1 MKVTSNTRLMN
12 VNTGEYPLSLFQ
24 VRQAIPGASFA
35 QEPDEEELAEKGFAV
50 VHPTPRPEVGADVT
64 DEGQP
69 DLQDGKYVQTWL
81 PRWFT
86 PEEKATSLGAK
97 KLELLNKLEELRG
110 TTLYKGAPYPFPDGV
125 TQHIQLR
132 DGDRANL
139 TGLGQKSERLLATNS
154 NTPMFFR
161 TYENELRVLTP
172 QQMYDMTDASMDL
185 YMLILSQIWTLEGQ
199 IKAAASEAEL
209 PVLPEVL
216 VTTPPTF

>member
-1 MKVTSNTRLMN
+1 MKVTSHARLMN
-12 VNTGEYPLSLFQ
+12 VETGEYPLTLSQ
-24 VRQAIPGASFA
+24 VRQAIPNVSLAN
-35 QEPDEEELAEKGFAV
+35 EPDEEELAEKGYAV
-50 VHPTPRPEVGADVT
+50 VHPSDRPDVGADVT
-64 DEGQP
+64 DEGPP

-86 PEEKATSLGAK
+86 PEEKATSLGSK
-97 KLELLNKLEELRG
+97 KLDLLGKLEELRSA
-110 TTLYKGAPYPFPDGV
+110 TLYKGAPYAFPDGT

-139 TGLGQKSERLLATNS
+139 TGLGQKSERLLAANS
-154 NTPMFFR
+154 AAPMFFR
-161 TYENELRVLTP
+161 TFENELRVLTP

-185 YMLILSQIWTLEGQ
+185 YMLVLSQIWTLEGQ

-209 PVLPEVL
+209 PELPEVL